1 MIKLSA
7 ATIISGLL
15 YFALGLFLPWWSS
28 FIAGLL
34 VGLLMYQN
42 YLASFLTAFIG
53 VCLVACGYIFAVSSL
68 NEHILA
74 KRIAL
79 LILKQDSP
87 ELLIAVSGL
96 ISAVTAGTAAITG
109 RSFMFLF
116 KR

>member
-15 YFALGLFLPWWSS
+15 YFSLGLFLPWWSS

-34 VGLLMYQN
+34 VGILMYQN
-42 YLASFLTAFIG
+42 YLASFLTTFIG
-53 VCLVACGYIFAVSSL
+53 VSLVACGYIFSVSLL
-68 NEHILA
+68 NDHILA

-79 LILKQDSP
+79 MILKKDSP

-109 RSFMFLF
+109 RSFMLF
-116 KR
+116 FKK